1 MNWEALGA
9 IGETLGAVAVL
20 VTLAYVAVQV
30 RHARD
35 EVRRST
41 SRARSEARRDA
52 LAMVSDAR
60 TLALLVKAN
69 VAEGAKPGPFNEY
82 AMTHWGMTQE
92 QAILLNSAL
101 NSGWLTRLQTI
112 AFVDELGAYERH
124 DFERELR
131 FFYARPGPHRR
142 YFELNLRPAQHPDV
156 IRYIDGLLA
165 KAA

>member
-20 VTLAYVAVQV
+20 VTLAYLAVQV

-60 TLALLVKAN
+60 TLSLLVTASL
-69 VAEGAKPGPFNEY
+69 AEGWKPGPFNEY

-92 QAILLNSAL
+92 QATLLNTAL
-101 NSGWLTRLQTI
+101 NTGWITRLQTV
-112 AFVDELGAYERH
+112 AVVDELGAYERH

-131 FFYARPGPHRR
+131 FFYGRPGPHQR
-142 YFELNLRPAQHPDV
+142 YFELNLRSTQHPDV
-156 IRYIDGLLA
+156 IRYIDGVLA